1 MEPSTCCCSAAV
13 DGKEMAPA
21 SVVAKKRFWMRVRE
35 GAAWFGSGGLLLLVP
50 KCPMCVAAYVA
61 AGTGLGLSYS
71 TAAYLRTGLIC
82 VCVGSLVVLAARRAW
97 RRGGVRLGAAAVGRV
112 RAEWSSARAKASSDK
127 AGS

>member
-1 MEPSTCCCSAAV
+1 MEPSTCCCSGAR
-13 DGKEMAPA
+13 DGKEMVPAPIA
-21 SVVAKKRFWMRVRE
+21 AKKRLLMWVRE

-82 VCVGSLVVLAARRAW
+82 VCVGSLVWLGARRAW
-97 RRGGVRLGAAAVGRV
+97 RLRLRLMPRTG
-112 RAEWSSARAKASSDK
+112 
-127 AGS
+127 